1 MQEKEKAGNNQ
12 KAEAIKLAAYSLMVE
27 RGVGDMTTAMIADK
41 AQASKG
47 LIHYYFESKE
57 KLIIEVIRSILES
70 LLGIVKE
77 LLEQYPDN
85 EERLEEGL
93 NDFWGSFKTDQ
104 SIMIVLFEAGIN
116 GRNSLELSGSVVEF
130 HHKVLDELKG
140 ALLQGSG
147 AMDHASE
154 KEAQAI
160 VNIIFGVIESLTLHY
175 ILDPQGTDFES
186 TLDMLKRIINPVLRD
201 RRSSPMTTIPVE

>member
-1 MQEKEKAGNNQ
+1 MQEKEKPVNNQ
-12 KAEAIKLAAYSLMVE
+12 KAEAIKQAAFSLMVE
-27 RGVGDMTTAMIADK
+27 RGLCDMTTAMIADR
-41 AQASKG
+41 AGASKG

-57 KLIIEVIRSILES
+57 KLIIEVMRSILES

-77 LLEQYPDN
+77 LLEQYSDN
-85 EERLEEGL
+85 EERLEKGL
-93 NDFWGSFKTDQ
+93 SDFWERFQADPGFV
-104 SIMIVLFEAGIN
+104 IVLFEAGIN
-116 GRNSLELSGSVVEF
+116 GRNSPELLGSVVEF
-130 HHKVLDELKG
+130 HHKVLEELKG

-175 ILDPQGTDFES
+175 ILDPQGTDFDS
-186 TLDMLKRIINPVLRD
+186 TLDMLKRVINPILRD